1 MTIENNSFASAVLI
15 DFGDDSPTTPVAA
28 TAQMVPHSSY
38 PEDKSYS
45 NTIPTSFTTTVTT
58 YPPPSTYS
66 TAIVPHS
73 GRSINPYS
81 AESIRTLQDEA
92 TVTKQRRRRRR
103 RTRTTVAAV
112 SGVVVGGIA
121 LGPLGAI
128 AGGIG
133 AAAATRGACKL
144 GERRKDRRVEKQKV
158 GQASVTT
165 NTAIVNAVS
174 A

>member
-1 MTIENNSFASAVLI
+1 MTVENKSFASAVLI
-15 DFGDDSPTTPVAA
+15 DFGDDSSPAAA
-28 TAQMVPHSSY
+28 TAQMVPYSY

-45 NTIPTSFTTTVTT
+45 NTRPSSFTTTVTP
-58 YPPPSTYS
+58 YPPSTYD
-66 TAIVPHS
+66 TAIVPHT
-73 GRSINPYS
+73 GRSVNPYS

-92 TVTKQRRRRRR
+92 MATKQRRRRRR

-112 SGVVVGGIA
+112 SGVVLGGIT

-128 AGGIG
+128 AGGVG

-158 GQASVTT
+158 QQTSLTS